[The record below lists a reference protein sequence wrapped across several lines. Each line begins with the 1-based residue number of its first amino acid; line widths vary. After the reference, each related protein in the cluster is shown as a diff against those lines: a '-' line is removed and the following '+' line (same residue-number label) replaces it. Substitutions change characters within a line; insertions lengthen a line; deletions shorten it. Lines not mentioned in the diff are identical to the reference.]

1 MIYTESAVNI
11 KNCLHS
17 VCRISSHHDM
27 KHHVTSRPLLQVTR
41 NVSTP
46 VQCVHGRIAPV
57 LHMMGVIVQNKE
69 HHEMHGGQIDHN
81 ETAVQKL
88 KEEMN
93 EALVQLFALC
103 ADSKRV
109 FNKNYATAL

>member
-1 MIYTESAVNI
+1 
-11 KNCLHS
+11 
-17 VCRISSHHDM
+17 
-27 KHHVTSRPLLQVTR
+27 
-41 NVSTP
+41 
-46 VQCVHGRIAPV
+46 V